1 MVLCQIPVKHHQVA
15 VVENRAALAARGRMA
30 SEQPTSLSPQNIK
43 LKGQLQAVGAVPF
56 FEKCLTS
63 SDTGAHGRV
72 VLPKVRM

>member
-1 MVLCQIPVKHHQVA
+1 
-15 VVENRAALAARGRMA
+15 MA

-72 VLPKVRM
+72 VLPKVRASLPCEPPVHWHVRMDTL